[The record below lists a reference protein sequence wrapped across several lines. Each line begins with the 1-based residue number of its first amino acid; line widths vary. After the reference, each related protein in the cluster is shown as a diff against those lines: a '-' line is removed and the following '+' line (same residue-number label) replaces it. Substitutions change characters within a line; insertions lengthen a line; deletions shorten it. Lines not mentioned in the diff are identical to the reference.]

1 MAKTH
6 VARRT
11 HDHEEIRHWVEEREG
26 RPAIVQGTRERGNG
40 GILRIDFD
48 EAEESLEEISWDEF
62 FRIFDDRGLLFL
74 YQEETA
80 NGEQSRFCK
89 FVRDDGGDQEE
100 PEE

>member
-1 MAKTH
+1 
-6 VARRT
+6 
-11 HDHEEIRHWVEEREG
+11 
-26 RPAIVQGTRERGNG
+26 
-40 GILRIDFD
+40 
-48 EAEESLEEISWDEF
+48 EISWDEF